1 MFFVLLSLLI
11 VSVTATVY
19 ESAQQTTTQTI
30 KKIATLNLNNAA
42 LGDIEEGETK
52 SYSEATVPALGN
64 VISVTTTK
72 SDVYL
77 HLNSDI
83 DSLGTYYSTYDITVK
98 YATVPGSSS
107 HVVGETATTMT
118 IGTPDPTPAV
128 TLDVSGSWAFDFEI
142 TTTAKS
148 VSSDQGTTAT
158 IAVTAESS

>member
-52 SYSEATVPALGN
+52 SYTKATVPALGN

-107 HVVGETATTMT
+107 HVAGETAATMT
-118 IGTPDPTPAV
+118 IGTPDPPVV
-128 TLDVSGSWAFDFEI
+128 TLDVSGSWTFDFEI